1 MSPEQKPGSVPR
13 AGRRAA
19 ATALALVLLAAP
31 ALADDVVSVPVASKA
46 RKPIPLPPGE
56 NIELSLKQTIE
67 LTLQN
72 VLDLDVA
79 AYNLEESKFGILA
92 ARGAFDPNVEVD
104 LGASDTQNATA
115 SRIQATETKIA
126 YGNAGLTGL
135 LPYGTTYNLGW
146 QNTRRDSAIPG
157 FTTINPT
164 YSSNL
169 SLSLTQPLL
178 RNFGRDVNERFV
190 VQARLGRDGNA
201 YGFVIAV
208 QTAIQTAENAYWDLV
223 YAVENLKAKQEALD
237 RAKDLNRITKIKI
250 DVGAL
255 APIDIVQTEVTIA
268 QREQDIIIAEGL
280 IGDAQDRLRRLLN
293 VQSIP
298 DWNRPIVPTDH
309 LSQQSLSTAF
319 NPDVNQGYETALKT
333 RPEVKQA
340 LLAIESRKVT
350 NAYSKNQLRPRLD
363 LTGGYG
369 LAGLGARS
377 IVENPDG
384 TTEQL
389 NYSDALSQIGRRDYP
404 AWSVG
409 VVFAVPIGNRAARG
423 NAAIANADLELART
437 NFAITKANLQ
447 VEVRAAS
454 RNIDTAYRSVQAA
467 AKARELAER
476 NLDAEKKKYE
486 NGMTT
491 SFQVAQI
498 QNDLTSARTTE
509 LQAVAGYLKALVAW
523 HKATG
528 DLLSQNNVELAGL
541 PVSLQATPAEEGAV
555 K

>member
-1 MSPEQKPGSVPR
+1 MSPEQKPGSVRR

-19 ATALALVLLAAP
+19 SAAFALVLFAAP

-56 NIELSLKQTIE
+56 KIELSLKQTIS
-67 LTLQN
+67 LTLEN

-79 AYNLEESKFGILA
+79 AYNLEESRFGITS
-92 ARGAFDPNVEVD
+92 ARGAFDPVLEVD

-115 SRIQATETKIA
+115 SRIQATESKVA
-126 YGNAGLTGL
+126 YGNAGFTGL
-135 LPYGTTYNLGW
+135 LPYGTTYSFGW
-146 QNTRRDSAIPG
+146 QNTRRDSSIPG

-178 RNFGRDVNERFV
+178 RNFGRDVSERFI

-208 QTAIQTAENAYWDLV
+208 QTAIQTAEYAYWDLV

-255 APIDIVQTEVTIA
+255 APIDVVQTEVTIA

-298 DWNRPIVPTDH
+298 DWNRPIVPTDR
-309 LSQQSLSTAF
+309 LSRESASSAF

-340 LLAIESRKVT
+340 LLTIESRKVT

-384 TTEQL
+384 TTDQL

-404 AWSVG
+404 AWNVG

-447 VEVRAAS
+447 VEVRAAA

-498 QNDLTSARTTE
+498 QNDLTTARTTE
-509 LQAVAGYLKALVAW
+509 LQAVAGYLKSLVAW
-523 HKATG
+523 HKAIG
-528 DLLSQNNVELAGL
+528 DLLPQNNVELAGL
-541 PVSLQATPAEEGAV
+541 PVSLGETPAEEGGV